1 MGVSWAAVS
10 RAEPT
15 PAVDERAFALSWV
28 RLDGAESCPARPQLA
43 AEVGARLGRS
53 PFSPDAEQA
62 IEVAVSREDGRWLVR
77 IHARASDGTVLGSR
91 VLESDGD
98 DCSAVFSATVLA
110 LALTVDPDAEQRLS
124 ARTTANTPP
133 PAPNAPLPST
143 GGTASSSPLPPA
155 PTLPAAVPVQAPPSM
170 SRPDPPDAM
179 PPRATAAPI
188 DVPPTRSAAASTG
201 SLRIAMQVGP
211 TLALGLLP
219 GAAPGMVVR
228 GQGTAVSGWGFDLGA
243 LLLPARRT
251 GPDDDVADIGV
262 GLSTGF
268 LGASFAPLRDEVSL
282 SFSLGGQAG
291 AQHVAVYSPTPL
303 EQGPGNYFWAALR
316 GGASLGLMLVPPVG
330 VGLAAE
336 AVIPLTRHTY
346 SVLGEPEPAFE
357 TRPVGLV
364 STLTLHVTSD

>member
-1 MGVSWAAVS
+1 
-10 RAEPT
+10 
-15 PAVDERAFALSWV
+15 V

-124 ARTTANTPP
+124 ARTTATTPP

-143 GGTASSSPLPPA
+143 GGTDMSPPPPLP
-155 PTLPAAVPVQAPPSM
+155 TVVPVQAPPSM
-170 SRPDPPDAM
+170 SPVDPPGI
-179 PPRATAAPI
+179 PPAPAPAAPI
-188 DVPPTRSAAASTG
+188 DVPPAGSRAASTG

-282 SFSLGGQAG
+282 SIVLGGQAG

-330 VGLAAE
+330 VGLAVE
-336 AVIPLTRHTY
+336 AVVPLTRHTY